1 MQLVRLVTYLAS
13 LLVAPVVLAQSS
25 GQVEVH
31 VEILPAVLTVT
42 VRSAEMDFGRQRAD
56 AGRVELD
63 PSTGEI
69 SAKVSGNHRLG
80 EIQLTGP
87 ANGDYALIVE
97 PQHALRRGADQIG
110 FHLRWARSPNCR
122 GGGYEDLQGA
132 RTVEGRLG
140 ATGCN
145 SFRFGGAIDLSGI
158 AEGHFGGRL
167 YVRILSL

>member
-1 MQLVRLVTYLAS
+1 MRPLTYLAP
-13 LLVAPVVLAQSS
+13 LLFAPAVLAQSS
-25 GQVEVH
+25 GQVEVF
-31 VEILPAVLTVT
+31 VEVLPAVLTVT

-69 SAKVSGNHRLG
+69 SAKASGNHRLG

-87 ANGDYALIVE
+87 ANGGYALMVE
-97 PQHALRRGADQIG
+97 PQRTLRRGADRIG
-110 FHLRWARSPNCR
+110 FHLRWARSPDCR
-122 GGGYEDLQGA
+122 GVGYEDLRGA

-140 ATGCN
+140 ASGCN
-145 SFRFGGAIDLSGI
+145 SFRFGGAIELSGI

-167 YVRILSL
+167 HVRILPL